1 LIRIPLHAGAVL
13 GILVGALTGC
23 GDGFGTGSVEVRVEN
38 ASDVRYDEA
47 TLYTLDGPRTYVDLA
62 PGARSPYVSV
72 SAAYRSATTQV
83 VLEDDTLR
91 LQVIDYVGEEPLDA
105 GRYTY
110 VLSVSGVGTA
120 RPVLR
125 QVLRQ
130 DD

>member
-1 LIRIPLHAGAVL
+1 MRVPLHTGAVL

-23 GDGFGTGSVEVRVEN
+23 GDAFGNGSVEVRVEN

-47 TLYTLDGPRTYVDLA
+47 TLYTLDGPRTYADLA

-83 VLEDDTLR
+83 VLDGDTLR

-120 RPVLR
+120 WPALR

>member
-1 LIRIPLHAGAVL
+1 MRVPLHAACAL
-13 GILVGALTGC
+13 GILLGAHAGC
-23 GDGFGTGSVEVRVEN
+23 GNFFTPGGVEVRVEN
-38 ASDVRYDEA
+38 ASDVRYGEA
-47 TLYTLDGPRTYVDLA
+47 TLYTLDGPRTYSDLA

-83 VLEDDTLR
+83 VLDGDTLR

-120 RPVLR
+120 SPVLR

>member
-1 LIRIPLHAGAVL
+1 MRVPLHTVAVL
-13 GILVGALTGC
+13 GILVGALNGC
-23 GDGFGTGSVEVRVEN
+23 GDAFGPGRVEVRVEN
-38 ASDVRYDEA
+38 ASAVRYDEA
-47 TLYTLDGPRTYVDLA
+47 TLYTLDGPRTYSDLA

-72 SAAYRSATTQV
+72 SSAYRSATTQV
-83 VLEDDTLR
+83 VLDGDTLR

-110 VLSVSGVGTA
+110 VLSVFGVGTA